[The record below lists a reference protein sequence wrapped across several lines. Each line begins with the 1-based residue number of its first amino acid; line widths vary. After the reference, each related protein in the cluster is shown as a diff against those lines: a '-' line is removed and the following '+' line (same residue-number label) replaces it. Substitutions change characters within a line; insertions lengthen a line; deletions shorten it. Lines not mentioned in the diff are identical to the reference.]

1 MLTPMLLASCLLGL
15 VILCAYIDSRTS
27 LLVAVGVAFLVGLYI
42 RLYVAEPFV
51 NTANNMAP
59 TLLGEHVVG
68 VCPECGAPLVGSPID
83 ESSQFNRGPHGMI
96 CENFHISKIEDVDDE
111 VLPADRVLVNKLLTP
126 QRWDVVVFRFPQDP
140 SALYMKRLIGLP
152 GETITI
158 EDGAIVV
165 DGERLTPPEHLEGL
179 EYWSYY
185 DERQRP
191 GEETW
196 GHPDRPAVLG
206 EGEYFVLGDFTAR
219 SNDSRHWQVGAL
231 GHPPYAVPE
240 SHLYGVVT
248 HIYWPLSRWR
258 VLR

>member
-1 MLTPMLLASCLLGL
+1 M
-15 VILCAYIDSRTS
+15 
-27 LLVAVGVAFLVGLYI
+27 VAAQPSTTI
-42 RLYVAEPFV
+42 RF
-51 NTANNMAP
+51 
-59 TLLGEHVVG
+59 
-68 VCPECGAPLVGSPID
+68 SPD
-83 ESSQFNRGPHGMI
+83 DMI
-96 CENFHISKIEDVDDE
+96 CENFHITPATQADE
-111 VLPADRVLVNKLLTP
+111 SPQVGPADRILVAKFLMP
-126 QRWDVVVFRFPQDP
+126 QRWDLVVYQVPHEPDV
-140 SALYMKRLIGLP
+140 LWVKRLIGLP

-158 EDGAIVV
+158 EDGVIVV
-165 DGERLTPPEHLEGL
+165 DGERLTPPEHLEGI

-206 EGEYFVLGDFTAR
+206 EGEYFVLGDFTAK
-219 SNDSRHWQVGAL
+219 SNDSRHWHDGAS

-240 SHLYGVVT
+240 SHFYGVAT